1 MGRNLYRGMHWTY
14 KGQERVPKKGFETLD
29 EALAFIRH
37 NFADPDAM
45 APYVCNS
52 CGMWHIGHRI

>member
-1 MGRNLYRGMHWTY
+1 MHWTY
-14 KGQERVPKKGFETLD
+14 TGQERVPKKGFETLD
-29 EALAFIRH
+29 EALAFIRN
-37 NFADPDAM
+37 NFADHDAM